1 MTKHRCQNVGCAE
14 SQTRELARLASK
26 TVKVKG
32 IEYLCDGKSAVVVGA
47 SKKLKK
53 AAILATVKV
62 DGAKYPVTGIAAGAF
77 KGCKGLKSITV
88 APKKLTK
95 ESVKG
100 SLKGSSV
107 EKVVVKVGGAKA
119 NKACA
124 KKYKKLFT
132 AKVCGK
138 KGVKVVAWKKAAK

>member
-1 MTKHRCQNVGCAE
+1 MADSITKIGKGAFQNCRGLE
-14 SQTRELARLASK
+14 SITLGAN
-26 TVKVKG
+26 VKK
-32 IEYLCDGKSAVVVGA
+32 IGKN
-47 SKKLKK
+47 
-53 AAILATVKV
+53 
-62 DGAKYPVTGIAAGAF
+62 AF
-77 KGCKGLKSITV
+77 KGCKRLKSITITS
-88 APKKLTK
+88 KKLTK
-95 ESVKG
+95 ESIKG

-138 KGVKVVAWKKAAK
+138 KGVKVVAWKKAAR